1 MGLLK
6 NWISFLPPKF
16 KESDTYK
23 VDGKGILE
31 RFLDICSNYIE
42 EFVTPDI
49 DNALDLIDLNN
60 VPSIYLNYIWEY
72 LGSIPFAYGVSVDK
86 EKFDQYYN
94 GLKSKEE
101 LEALSKIWTLD
112 KKGPVVLS
120 ETRVRS
126 ILKYAITLTK
136 IRGTKK
142 FFETLFKLYGFEC
155 TISDPFLDSNP
166 NDTLDKWVD
175 DKPKYDSEYY
185 LYDGAKFDEDPRCTQ
200 CFTVNIDIATGP
212 FADKTGEYFYD
223 SKSILYS
230 GKYEGLLN
238 LYYNVQDYNDLDKS
252 VIMASNQEEW
262 MSLNEEAIFT
272 GNIPASLNDFVA
284 FRRMLD
290 YLFERYLP
298 YNVKPHITFNGF
310 EIDDDISIEVTSV
323 KCYDTNWPNYIFL
336 GRLNYVQYSVSI
348 TSKWPYTDKRY
359 VVSGDGGKTWGK
371 PYNEGDILTLYVK
384 GTYLIKPYTELYT
397 GDPVSL
403 EIKDLVLNTWYKLG
417 YATPFGTNFGPINKD
432 TFISELQVVVT
443 GIKYWE
449 ELNDSGN
456 KVIKTRYVDVSLIR
470 GKSYS
475 KTTGENNIYTFTQDC
490 TEDGLGIQT
499 LVFAIVEKM
508 SKQISIDI
516 GRIPERAYGSISP
529 EVVDK
534 NYTDG
539 IVTVA
544 LNTNW
549 EQASKNLVMVCNE
562 TGQRIIDGGEWVI
575 TRDGV
580 TNFYIDR
587 ANLTG
592 DKKKDARIKS
602 IIIEDSPE
610 YPSKFQFKVLNEITT
625 QVNIITS
632 VVPPYIDKDNPEVSV
647 NIELKVYKSG
657 VLSNKD
663 SDYDVGITKST
674 SSVTYILNCKEG
686 ASYKVNEACSITIAS
701 ILDPSVKRTIRI
713 LDKTTS
719 TPVKTNGLYIYPEYD
734 ENNNWDTNMWSTDF
748 THNKEVNVV
757 TAKDTDLRFYTHL
770 YIDGKIIIGKDIEIS
785 DPLNKEKVMTVQSG
799 DLVELPK
806 PPSNV
811 SKYQLLY
818 NTKGYIAKIL
828 YIKNIIPPIVDEP
841 TVEPSK

>member
-1 MGLLK
+1 MSLLK
-6 NWISFLPPKF
+6 NWISFLPYKF

-94 GLKSKEE
+94 GLKSREE
-101 LEALSKIWTLD
+101 LESLSKVWTIN

-155 TISDPFLDSNP
+155 TINDPFLDSNP
-166 NDTLDKWVD
+166 NDSIDKWVD
-175 DKPKYDSEYY
+175 GKPQYDSEYY
-185 LYDGAKFDEDPRCTQ
+185 IYDGAKFDEDPRCTQ
-200 CFTVNIDIATGP
+200 CFTVNIDISTGP
-212 FADKTGEYFYD
+212 FEDMTGEYFYD
-223 SKSILYS
+223 SKAILYS

-238 LYYNVQDYNDLDKS
+238 LYENVQDYNDMDKS

-262 MSLNEEAIFT
+262 LSVNEAAIFT
-272 GNIPASLNDFVA
+272 GNIPASLSDFVA

-359 VVSGDGGKTWGK
+359 VVSGDGGKTWSK

-397 GDPVSL
+397 GSPVSL
-403 EIKDLVLNTWYKLG
+403 EIKDLVLNTWYKFG
-417 YATPFGTNFGPINKD
+417 YATPFGTKFGPINKD
-432 TFISELQVVVT
+432 RFISEIQVVVT
-443 GIKYWE
+443 GIKYRE
-449 ELNDSGN
+449 ELNASGN
-456 KVIKTRYVDVSLIR
+456 KVIKTSYVDVALIR

-508 SKQISIDI
+508 SKQLSIDI
-516 GRIPERAYGSISP
+516 GRIPERAYGGISP
-529 EVVDK
+529 KVVDK
-534 NYTDG
+534 NYKDG
-539 IVTVA
+539 IVTIA

-549 EQASKNLVMVCNE
+549 EQASQNLVMVCKE
-562 TGQRIIDGGEWVI
+562 TGQRIIDGDEWVI

-610 YPSKFQFKVLNEITT
+610 YPTKFQFRVLNEITS
-625 QVNIITS
+625 QVQVSMIHSI
-632 VVPPYIDKDNPEVSV
+632 VPPYIDNGNPHVML
-647 NIELKVYKSG
+647 NIELKVYRGG
-657 VLSNKD
+657 VLSNEVR
-663 SDYDVGITKST
+663 DYDVSITQST
-674 SSVTYILNCKEG
+674 SSLTRILNCKGG
-686 ASYKVNEACSITIAS
+686 ASYKVSEACSITIAS
-701 ILDPSVKRTIRI
+701 ILDPSYKRIVKVIDRS
-713 LDKTTS
+713 TS

-734 ENNNWDTNMWSTDF
+734 ENGNWDSNMWNTDF
-748 THNKEVNVV
+748 TFSKEFTSVS
-757 TAKDTDLRFYTHL
+757 AKNTDIRFYTHL
-770 YIDGKIIIGKDIEIS
+770 YVDGKMIIGKDIDIS
-785 DPLNKEKVMTVQSG
+785 DPLNKRKVMTVLSG

-811 SKYQLLY
+811 LGYQLLY
-818 NTKGYIAKIL
+818 NIKGYTAKINYFRKVQSSTEVL
-828 YIKNIIPPIVDEP
+828 NE
-841 TVEPSK
+841 